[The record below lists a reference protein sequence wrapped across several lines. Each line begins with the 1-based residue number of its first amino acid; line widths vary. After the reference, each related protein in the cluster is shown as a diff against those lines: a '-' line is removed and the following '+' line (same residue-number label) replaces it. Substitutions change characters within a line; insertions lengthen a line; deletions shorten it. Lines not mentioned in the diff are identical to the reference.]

1 MASKTDICNFAL
13 SHCGISTFIANVDV
27 DNTKEARIC
36 KKWWDA
42 SLSYITRDIDWNFNR
57 TYKPLALLDGYV
69 PSQWR
74 YKYAYPSNC
83 MALRAVLQPGVK
95 FPTVAQRVLYEVASE
110 PAANDFAVMKVVY
123 TDQVD
128 AVARVSLFIS
138 DVSLL
143 DSTFVMAKSYL
154 LASLIATPLTV
165 KPIIAQT
172 NRQAYNSILQ
182 QAIANN
188 FKEGEDGPE
197 PEALGLI
204 RDGFTDI
211 ELIRG

>member
-13 SHCGISTFIANVDV
+13 SHCGVSMFIANVDT
-27 DNTKEARIC
+27 DNTKEARVC
-36 KKWWDA
+36 KKWWDV
-42 SLSYITRDIDWNFNR
+42 SLNYITRDIDWNFNR
-57 TYKPLALLDGYV
+57 SYVSLAVLAGDVPLH
-69 PSQWR
+69 WR

-83 MALRAVLQPGVK
+83 VAVRAILPPGIK
-95 FPTVAQRVLYEVASE
+95 LPTISQRIPYEVASE
-110 PAANDFAVMKVVY
+110 ATVGPAVVKVVY
-123 TDQVD
+123 TDQVS
-128 AVARVSLFIS
+128 AVARVSRFIS

-165 KPIIAQT
+165 KPAIAQA
-172 NRQAYNSILQ
+172 NRQAYMSILQ

-197 PEALGLI
+197 PEALGLV
-204 RDGFTDI
+204 RDG
-211 ELIRG
+211 